1 MPEIKYKDLMDQSQ
15 NKNNIVVIQ
24 PNGEITNTL
33 QQGQEKKKD
42 DLCSVCLIEFEME
55 DLVRKTIC
63 DHLFH
68 KECLEQWLKKHENCP
83 ICRKN
88 LSKKDLEDF

>member
-1 MPEIKYKDLMDQSQ
+1 
-15 NKNNIVVIQ
+15 
-24 PNGEITNTL
+24 
-33 QQGQEKKKD
+33 
-42 DLCSVCLIEFEME
+42 VCLIEFEME

-88 LSKKDLEDF
+88 LSKKDLEDFKAGLDKKTEENKNNENEIINEGNEE